1 MIGGL
6 VRIEIWRYVMDIY
19 FVVVYTSQFVISLLI
34 LKLKEKLVPNL
45 DPDQ

>member
-1 MIGGL
+1 MWGL
-6 VRIEIWRYVMDIY
+6 GRIEIWRYVMDIY